1 MGEPEAK
8 YEELKIPLA
17 EPVHGLESVTGVL
30 GIPEWWPTG
39 SRVSVVFAQASATED
54 PLITALQ
61 EALTERKFLTLRFPF
76 PFMEAGKKKPDDMRT
91 MQRTFESAVS
101 MLSRDP
107 TAAPAHIF
115 MGGKNTGALVAAHA
129 DTSRMRV
136 EGLFFLG
143 FPLHKQDSTEDLRAE
158 RLYRVINPLLFVQG
172 DKDRHCDLPSLRTV
186 LGRVG
191 APVQLHVVQEGDH
204 TLKVPKKAGRTAEE
218 VHAEILATLEAWI
231 QKTLGDAI

>member
-1 MGEPEAK
+1 M
-8 YEELKIPLA
+8 
-17 EPVHGLESVTGVL
+17 
-30 GIPEWWPTG
+30 
-39 SRVSVVFAQASATED
+39 SVVFAQASAAED

-61 EALTERKFLTLRFPF
+61 EALTERKYLTLRFPF
-76 PFMEAGKKKPDDMRT
+76 PFMQAGKKKPDDMRT
-91 MQRTFESAVS
+91 LQRTFESAIN

-107 TAAPAHIF
+107 TSAPAHIF
-115 MGGKNTGALVAAHA
+115 VGGKNTGALVAAHVA
-129 DTSRMRV
+129 TARLRV

-172 DKDRHCDLPSLRTV
+172 DKDRHCDLPSLRKV

-204 TLKVPKKAGRTAEE
+204 TLKVPKKTGRSPEE
-218 VHAEILATLEAWI
+218 IHAEILSTLEAWI
-231 QKTLGDAI
+231 QKTLGDAL